1 MIRPAVERIGLNVR
15 KLVALDMT
23 FLGTRVIVGE
33 YALGVVLPAVI
44 AVLSLRRGVF
54 VLGVPLLWIA
64 LNYVP
69 LFLHSVDLARRGTAR
84 QEVAAELA
92 DPRKARSYSWRQL
105 WILIPFAVVVF
116 ALMQRTRPGASA

>member
-1 MIRPAVERIGLNVR
+1 MICPAVDRIGLNVR

-23 FLGTRVIVGE
+23 FLGTRVIVAE
-33 YALGVVLPAVI
+33 YAVGVVLPAVI
-44 AVLSLRRGVF
+44 GLLSLRRGALL
-54 VLGVPLLWIA
+54 LGIPLLWIA

-92 DPRKARSYSWRQL
+92 DRRQARSYSWRQL
-105 WILIPFAVVVF
+105 WILVPLAVVGF
-116 ALMQRTRPGASA
+116 ALAQRAKRSD

>member
-23 FLGTRVIVGE
+23 FLGTRVIVAE
-33 YALGVVLPAVI
+33 YAVGVGLCAAV
-44 AVLSLRRGVF
+44 AFFSLCRGVL

-92 DPRKARSYSWRQL
+92 DPAQARSYSWRQL
-105 WILIPFAVVVF
+105 WILVPLAVVVL
-116 ALMQRTRPGASA
+116 ALAQRGKPAA

>member
-1 MIRPAVERIGLNVR
+1 MVGLNVR

-33 YALGVVLPAVI
+33 YGAGVVLCGAI
-44 AVLSLRRGVF
+44 AVLSLQRGALL
-54 VLGVPLLWIA
+54 LGIPLLWIG

-69 LFLHSVDLARRGTAR
+69 LFAHAIDLARRGTAR

-92 DPRKARSYSWRQL
+92 DPSKARSYSWRQL
-105 WILIPFAVVVF
+105 WILVPFAVIVF
-116 ALMQRTRPGASA
+116 AVLQRRR

>member
-1 MIRPAVERIGLNVR
+1 MNSIGLDVR

-23 FLGTRVIVGE
+23 FLGTRVIVAE
-33 YALGVVLPAVI
+33 YAAGVVLCGALAI
-44 AVLSLRRGVF
+44 LSLGRGGLL
-54 VLGVPLLWIA
+54 LGLPLLWIA

-92 DPRKARSYSWRQL
+92 DPRAARSYSWRQL
-105 WILIPFAVVVF
+105 WILVPLAVVVL
-116 ALMQRTRPGASA
+116 AIVQRTQPAG